1 MKKILT
7 ISTLLLTTSAAQ
19 AQSGYYPLSDKGT
32 FEEMVRSVVILA
44 LIYLVTSFILCMIKL
59 FLDNRLRV
67 KMVEVG
73 TSEDV
78 VAQLVASNKDVKKAS
93 LKWFCTLCGI
103 AAGLG
108 AIGYFHLTDIYALM
122 IMAFCLALGFLANF
136 FLVGRLTK

>member
-7 ISTLLLTTSAAQ
+7 ISTLLLITIGAH

-32 FEEMVRSVVILA
+32 FEEMVRSLVILA
-44 LIYLVTSFILCMIKL
+44 LIYLVTSFILYMIKL
-59 FLDNRLRV
+59 FLDNRLKF
-67 KMVEVG
+67 KMVEVS
-73 TSEDV
+73 TPEQV
-78 VAQLVASNKDVKKAS
+78 VAQLMASNKDAKKTS

-122 IMAFCLALGFLANF
+122 VIAFCLALGFLAHF

>member
-7 ISTLLLTTSAAQ
+7 ITLLLLTTFAAN
-19 AQSGYYPLSDKGT
+19 AQDPYYPLSDKGT

-44 LIYLVTSFILCMIKL
+44 LIYLVTSFILYMIKL
-59 FLDNRLRV
+59 FLDSRLKN

-73 TSEDV
+73 TSQEV
-78 VAQLVASNKDVKKAS
+78 VAQLIASNKDAKKTS

-122 IMAFCLALGFLANF
+122 VIAFCLAIGFLAHF
-136 FLVGRLTK
+136 FLLSRLSK